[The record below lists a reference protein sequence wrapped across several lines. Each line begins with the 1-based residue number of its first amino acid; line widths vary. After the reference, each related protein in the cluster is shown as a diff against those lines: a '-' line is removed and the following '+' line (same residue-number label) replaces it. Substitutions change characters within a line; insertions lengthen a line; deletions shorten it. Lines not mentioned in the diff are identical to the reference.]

1 MTSKYF
7 DDSDEDKNSDN
18 EEFKGGSYIKQY
30 YQNKYGNSFKRPQ
43 SNYEKINEQKRNVV
57 AKEET
62 KKLNFYGRKH
72 STSSSESDKGYK
84 KR

>member
-7 DDSDEDKNSDN
+7 DDSDDN
-18 EEFKGGSYIKQY
+18 TNEKEEFKGSSYIKQY
-30 YQNKYGNSFKRPQ
+30 YQNKYGASFQRPQ
-43 SNYEKINEQKRNVV
+43 SNYDKTGEKERTVKRNVV

-72 STSSSESDKGYK
+72 SSSSSESD
-84 KR
+84 